1 MARWLEY
8 ESRNTVLHRGLHPFT
23 KLVAVVCFMGVS
35 SLWWDPRFLAVLLV
49 PLVIFIYISKI
60 PLRWFRIV
68 LLAVVTG
75 LYPVAITAL
84 GQTDPGIYKV
94 LDPQWASTPLLVTT
108 LPIAGR
114 VGVTPGGLMWLLA
127 VEIRTILMA
136 SFAFVFIYTT
146 SMAQVTDT
154 LLALKVPNPVVFVI
168 AIVYKLIPDLSR
180 VVENILSAQRL
191 RGWKLMHWNPVKMI
205 RRAVPLM
212 NPLMRRVAIM
222 VEQITLATQVRG
234 FGAGKPTP
242 TQAIRLKAADYVVV
256 VLTAALFIGAVV
268 GIFVANMGLI

>member
-8 ESRNTVLHRGLHPFT
+8 ESRDTFLHRGLHPFT
-23 KLVAVVCFMGVS
+23 KLMAVLSIMAVS
-35 SLWWDPRFLAVLLV
+35 GLWWDPRFLIVLVV
-49 PLVIFIYISKI
+49 PLLLFIYISKI
-60 PLRWFRIV
+60 PVRWFRIV
-68 LLAVVTG
+68 LLAVVTA
-75 LYPVAITAL
+75 LYPVSVTAM

-94 LDPQWASTPLLVTT
+94 LDPQWATHPLLVTD
-108 LPIAGR
+108 LPVFGT
-114 VGVTPGGLMWLLA
+114 VGLTPGGLMWLAA

-136 SFAFVFIYTT
+136 SYAFIFIYTT

-154 LLALKVPNPVVFVI
+154 LLALKVPNPIVFVI
-168 AIVYKLIPDLSR
+168 AIVYRLIPDLSR

-191 RGWKLMHWNPVKMI
+191 RGWKLAHWNPIKMI

-242 TQAIRLKAADYVVV
+242 TQEIRLRAIDYL
-256 VLTAALFIGAVV
+256 VLAVV
-268 GIFVANMGLI
+268 GLFFVAALVGLFGWNLGLI